1 MGACILVL
9 NDNHLLLEWVAYH
22 YTVLPLR
29 FLIVG
34 SDDNSTD
41 DPMDVLGR
49 WNNTNLQFEVWHF
62 GNEFG
67 KGIKYKF
74 GDSTYRHARRQQNFL
89 SSCLQYSIQHNQ
101 SWVALIDS
109 DEYIQLNPMDDAE
122 DEQFYKNSTTNLQ
135 QQQTHELEGA
145 VLQSMRYLSANETL
159 WGRIHTRK
167 MLRDRLRSGRRSANK
182 SFALSTLELPT
193 VMEVLEAY
201 SSRHGTLPC
210 FTMARVRY
218 GAVKDHVAELATN
231 ICHPTLN
238 PDVTSSLNVSG
249 LSTIQLFYHA
259 NPAYDKLNRWAKVLL
274 DLRRIPLHIASRVNN
289 NPHVPIRH
297 VCAGNFI
304 HHEVSLLRVN
314 HYLSSFK
321 VRKGDPR
328 NLQDIWSTF
337 AHIRDRTSCGHIQGW
352 LNAFCDQ
359 FGIDTARYMLGMD
372 L

>member
-1 MGACILVL
+1 MGACMLVR
-9 NDNHLLLEWVAYH
+9 NDNHLLFEWVAYH

-34 SDDNSTD
+34 SDDNSTE
-41 DPMDVLGR
+41 DPTDVLGR
-49 WNNTNLQFEVWHF
+49 WNGTNLQYEVWHF
-62 GNEFG
+62 GDEFG
-67 KGIKYKF
+67 KGINYRF
-74 GDSTYRHARRQQNFL
+74 NDLTYRHTRRQQSFL
-89 SSCLQYSIQHNQ
+89 SACLKYSIKHNR

-109 DEYIQLNPMDDAE
+109 DEYIQLNPLDDAE
-122 DEQFYKNSTTNLQ
+122 DEQFYKNSTTNPQHQ
-135 QQQTHELEGA
+135 QIYELESG
-145 VLQSMRYLSANETL
+145 VLKSMRYLSANETL

-167 MLRDRLRSGRRSANK
+167 MLRDNLRSGRRSAND
-182 SFALSTLELPT
+182 SFDLSTLEIPT
-193 VMEVLEAY
+193 VMEVLEDY

-218 GAVKDHVAELATN
+218 GAVKDQVAELATN

-238 PDVTSSLNVSG
+238 PDVISSLNVSG

-259 NPAYDKLNRWAKVLL
+259 DPAFYELNRWAKVLL
-274 DLRRIPLHIASRVNN
+274 DLRRIHLQQVSRIK
-289 NPHVPIRH
+289 NPHVPIRQ

-314 HYLSSFK
+314 HYLSRFN

-337 AHIRDRTSCGHIQGW
+337 AHVRNRTSCGHIQGW

-359 FGIDTARYMLGMD
+359 FGIDAARYMLGMD
-372 L
+372 